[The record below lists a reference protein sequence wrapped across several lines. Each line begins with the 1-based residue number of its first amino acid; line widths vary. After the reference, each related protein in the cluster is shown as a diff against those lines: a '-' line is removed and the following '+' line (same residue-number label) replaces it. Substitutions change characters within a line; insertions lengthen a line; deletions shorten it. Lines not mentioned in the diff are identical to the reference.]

1 MVKRILSVVLGLIC
15 AMIIIS
21 GMEMLNSLFYAPP
34 KGMNFEDPA
43 VMRAMMA
50 ALPVTAFLLVLLGFI
65 LGTFVGALVAAL
77 VHKSGSLV
85 PAIVVGV
92 ILMVAN
98 AANLYLLQHPLWF
111 AVLSTAVYLPMA
123 YLGGIV
129 GNRLVKQKG

>member
-15 AMIIIS
+15 AFVLILSLEMI
-21 GMEMLNSLFYAPP
+21 NSLFYAPP
-34 KGMNFEDPA
+34 EGVDFKTPVA
-43 VMRAMMA
+43 MRAFID

-65 LGTFVGALVAAL
+65 LGTFI
-77 VHKSGSLV
+77 GSLV
-85 PAIVVGV
+85 AVMVSKSGNLVPAMLVGV

-98 AANLYLLQHPLWF
+98 MADLYLIQHPLWF

-129 GNRLVKQKG
+129 GNRLAMKKV